1 MSGEVREILL
11 VALGGG
17 VGAALRGAI
26 DLVAARAG
34 LTAPPATLS
43 INVLGSL
50 FAGIF
55 VALVVERGTLPPEFR
70 PLLIVGLLGGFT
82 TFSALAVQ
90 ALRLAEGAPLS
101 AIAYVAASLLLGLA
115 AAAAGLAIG
124 RVA

>member
-1 MSGEVREILL
+1 MSGAVREILL
-11 VALGGG
+11 IALGGG

-26 DLVAARAG
+26 DLAAARAG
-34 LTAPPATLS
+34 LTAPPVTIA

-50 FAGIF
+50 FAGLL
-55 VALVVERGTLPPEFR
+55 VALVVERGALAPELR

-101 AIAYVAASLLLGLA
+101 ALAYIAASLLLGVA
-115 AAAAGLAIG
+115 AAAVGLAIG
-124 RVA
+124 RAA